1 MLIEERGSLSLT
13 MYTVIWQGSITM
25 MVMTTMMATMM
36 TMMMMMMKTIGD
48 TIRMTFIR
56 LRGFY
61 GTLGIDIEDGEIVL
75 SEARSRQQI

>member
-1 MLIEERGSLSLT
+1 M
-13 MYTVIWQGSITM
+13 M
-25 MVMTTMMATMM
+25 MVMTTMM

-61 GTLGIDIEDGEIVL
+61 GTLGIDMEDGEMVL